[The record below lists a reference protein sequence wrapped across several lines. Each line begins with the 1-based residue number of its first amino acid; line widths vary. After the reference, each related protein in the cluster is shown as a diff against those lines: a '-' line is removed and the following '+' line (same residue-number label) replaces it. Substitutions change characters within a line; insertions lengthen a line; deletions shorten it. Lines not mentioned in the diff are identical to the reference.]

1 MNWTDVKIIDSKGKS
16 GFEWLV
22 LSILLTITS
31 FNSDGRDLRDC
42 TLPQDIKKFLGEMP
56 DFSEELPGENI
67 FLLFH
72 PYVTV
77 SFWCFYKGYA
87 RDVAKKLLSNL
98 TSWKRAYVY
107 MYFWRNLHS
116 NNLGNLRCKAQKS
129 SLFVFLSYISGVLKL
144 WPTCT

>member
-1 MNWTDVKIIDSKGKS
+1 MNVTIVDSKGKS

-22 LSILLTITS
+22 LLILLTINS

-67 FLLFH
+67 FPLFH

-87 RDVAKKLLSNL
+87 RDVATKLLSNL
-98 TSWKRAYVY
+98 TSWKRAYKMY
-107 MYFWRNLHS
+107 MYFWWNLH
-116 NNLGNLRCKAQKS
+116 
-129 SLFVFLSYISGVLKL
+129 
-144 WPTCT
+144 